1 MPFTIQRMCTEILPG
16 FVKLYAMNSYK
27 ERGICGHG
35 RLSFLY
41 NAWHISV
48 SVYMSEQN
56 KHNGIRSGEI
66 HIFTIPEK

>member
-41 NAWHISV
+41 NA
-48 SVYMSEQN
+48 
-56 KHNGIRSGEI
+56 
-66 HIFTIPEK
+66 